1 MGHSTPNLHNPMTT
15 RIHKPSP
22 AERKVHSLV
31 VQAHRRLPLL
41 YPCAHCNRPNRLNLK
56 QSRAGLPCDA
66 CITIN

>member
-1 MGHSTPNLHNPMTT
+1 MST

-41 YPCAHCNRPNRLNLK
+41 YPCAHCARPNRLTLK
-56 QSRAGLPCDA
+56 QSRTGLPCDA